1 MEANLEKSGIF
12 PPKATFSVG
21 IMDYY
26 AFILVFEPYASA
38 HDSWSLE
45 KKKCTKYVNDP
56 PQWKRTFL
64 VFLTS

>member
-26 AFILVFEPYASA
+26 AFIQVFEPYASA

-45 KKKCTKYVNDP
+45 KKMYKIC
-56 PQWKRTFL
+56 
-64 VFLTS
+64 